1 MAKNYYE
8 AISHANTV
16 DTEVD
21 VHNLESTTEE
31 PKKIIA
37 LGLIKDTNG
46 GILRGYHERDNFLEF
61 PTGDITDSGFQEIP
75 LDLELPVGESFLLT
89 LQNAAAGT
97 NAQIV
102 GYIKYE
108 ITA

>member
-1 MAKNYYE
+1 MVKQYYE
-8 AISHANTV
+8 AISHTNTV
-16 DTEVD
+16 DTEVE
-21 VHNLESTTEE
+21 VHSLESTTEE

-37 LGLIKDTNG
+37 IGLIKDTNG

-61 PTGDITDSGFQEIP
+61 PTGDITDSGLQEIP
-75 LDLELPVGESFLLT
+75 VDVELPVGESFLLT
-89 LQNAAAGT
+89 LQNATAGT
-97 NAQIV
+97 NAALI

>member
-1 MAKNYYE
+1 MVKQYYE
-8 AISHANTV
+8 RISHTNSA
-16 DTEVD
+16 DTETTID
-21 VHNLESTTEE
+21 ELESTTEE

-37 LGLIKDTNG
+37 IGVIKDTNG

-61 PTGDITDSGFQEIP
+61 PTGDITESGFSEIP
-75 LDLELPVGESFLLT
+75 VDVELPVGESFLLT
-89 LQNAAAGT
+89 LQNATAGT
-97 NAQIV
+97 NAALI